1 MRPKKLIAIKKLGSY
16 APNMH
21 CFNLTKAKAS
31 RDRSAAASALV
42 PVIESA
48 VVGVE
53 AAALEVVAYAVGAA
67 VWRGFQVKDH

>member
-1 MRPKKLIAIKKLGSY
+1 
-16 APNMH
+16 MH

-42 PVIESA
+42 PVIECA
-48 VVGVE
+48 VDGVE

-67 VWRGFQVKDH
+67 VWRGFKVKYQCGKSGSRRRILLIEHRIT

>member
-1 MRPKKLIAIKKLGSY
+1 
-16 APNMH
+16 MH

-48 VVGVE
+48 VVVVE
-53 AAALEVVAYAVGAA
+53 AAALEVAAYAVGDA
-67 VWRGFQVKDH
+67 V

>member
-1 MRPKKLIAIKKLGSY
+1 
-16 APNMH
+16 MH

-42 PVIESA
+42 PVVESA

-53 AAALEVVAYAVGAA
+53 AAALEVVAYAVGDA
-67 VWRGFQVKDH
+67 VWRGFKV